1 MTDLFGAPLVYSPQD
16 GLTNQLGVVAS
27 SSSSQAAAAHT
38 ALCSRMRA
46 ERSALKL
53 LSPWSGP
60 SPQNGPPPPVA
71 SDVAR
76 SVGGMPLSTGWI
88 DEAVSRGVKEEGEK
102 KPSLLGYIADEGS
115 AFRGMMSH
123 TCRLVL
129 NWEGGEADGLPR
141 SVYWKRVMITM
152 TMTIM
157 TTMIK
162 NNQMVIVKI
171 EIRNTRNC
179 SVLHNDGHHG
189 F

>member
-162 NNQMVIVKI
+162 NNQMVIVKT
-171 EIRNTRNC
+171 EIKKYEEM
-179 SVLHNDGHHG
+179 
-189 F
+189 